1 MPCGLPVP
9 FLRPYRCRRN
19 VAYRLCS
26 PLQYLWLRPIYRLDV
41 AMIVSIFGRSGCS
54 GRKAPRRCA
63 LWNGTDHLTKIN
75 WMEFRCAGDAENKT
89 GTEVHSL
96 LEYKLTGFM
105 LQWQSMFGRITASK
119 GRKQAHGRKEE
130 D

>member
-1 MPCGLPVP
+1 MPCGLLVP

-26 PLQYLWLRPIYRLDV
+26 PLQYLWLRPIYCLDV

-63 LWNGTDHLTKIN
+63 LRNGTDPLAKIN
-75 WMEFRCAGDAENKT
+75 WMEFRCAGIAENKT

-96 LEYKLTGFM
+96 LEYKLTS
-105 LQWQSMFGRITASK
+105 LVPNVRT
-119 GRKQAHGRKEE
+119 
-130 D
+130 